1 MPAKSTPAASSSELR
16 NDRALRIA
24 RAPRGEP
31 DVFGAALSA
40 DGVAALCL
48 AAERVSGSVGH
59 PWPAPSYDRLLRV
72 APPAYAP
79 ALRLYTLAVTLVRM
93 RHARVEPA
101 EPGWTLGPVD
111 VGNAVVRGIPVRVP
125 PPDSGRRADTV
136 VVRALAAAA
145 AQDGAT
151 ALAEVVE
158 RADMP
163 DPVMLNIHPRPLLPS
178 ALAVG
183 VPPQL
188 RGGTVSPVV
197 PDVYATVGWLP
208 NLGLSGI
215 GKPVLPLPLYSLM
228 TLRSDRKRGGHSA
241 DLALRIFIEGVTAVM
256 RRDWRRAVRQVVG
269 ITVPFREFLS
279 WFYHRRHPRPTEYWR
294 HLVAACEA
302 LDSADARFPYS
313 ADGGGRRRVV
323 SLGDIP
329 RTPFALSDN
338 VTLRVNLPPGASDGP
353 AINRERLRYWG
364 RVSEVAYRALLGLA
378 YHWYQPGLTRLP
390 RSGGGWIQSRDPERY
405 EPFTDDGLIALCY
418 PVSKMQ
424 RRSNLR
430 RRAWSTLRALERAG
444 DVVILGNRLLPP
456 PNSP

>member
-1 MPAKSTPAASSSELR
+1 MPAKPTSTASPVDLR
-16 NDRALRIA
+16 NERALRIA

-31 DVFGAALSA
+31 DVFGAALSV
-40 DGVAALCL
+40 DGVEALCK
-48 AAERVSGSVGH
+48 AAEHVSGSVGQ
-59 PWPAPSYDRLLRV
+59 PWLAPSYDRVLAV
-72 APPAYAP
+72 EPPSYAP
-79 ALRLYTLAVTLVRM
+79 ALRLHTLAAALVRM
-93 RHARVEPA
+93 RHERVDPA
-101 EPGWTLGPVD
+101 DCGWSLTRLD
-111 VGNAVVRGIPVRVP
+111 VGNAVVRGVPVRVP
-125 PPDSGRRADTV
+125 PEDSGRRADTV

-145 AQDGAT
+145 ASDGVT
-151 ALAEVVE
+151 ALVAVVE

-163 DPVMLNIHPRPLLPS
+163 DPVMQNTHSRPLLPS

-183 VPPQL
+183 LPPRL

-208 NLGLSGI
+208 NLGLCGI

-228 TLRSDRKRGGHSA
+228 TLRADGKRGGHSA

-269 ITVPFREFLS
+269 ITIPFREFLS
-279 WFYHRRHPRPTEYWR
+279 WFYHHRRPRPTEYWR

-329 RTPFALSDN
+329 RTPLALSDN

-378 YHWYQPGLTRLP
+378 YHWYQPGRTRLP
-390 RSGGGWIQSRDPERY
+390 CSGGGWVQSRDVERY
-405 EPFTDDGLIALCY
+405 EPFTDDGLVALCY

-444 DVVILGNRLLPP
+444 DVLIVGKRILPP
-456 PNSP
+456 LNSP